1 MSWKGIANA
10 KRVKA
15 RPKSKRGGQAA
26 ADDGLDY
33 SDSAGMP
40 MLCRSFL
47 EYMAVVNFAPRT
59 IEARGKDLQA
69 FFQWCQER
77 ELLRADEVTKPILE
91 AYQRQLYRYRKTN
104 GKPLGFTTQ
113 QSRLISIKAYFKWL
127 TRQNY
132 IPSNPASELELPR
145 TERRLPMT
153 PLTTREVETILIQP
167 DLSDPIGVRDRA
179 LLETLYSTG
188 IRRMEVVGLQ
198 LDDVLIEKGAIMVR
212 QGKGRKDRV
221 TPIGGRALQWI
232 ERYCEDVRPRLAME
246 PYERTLFLSLYGE
259 AISPDYLTRL
269 VGQYVRKADIG
280 RTGSCHLFRHAC
292 ATLMLENGADMR
304 YVQSMLGHDCIA
316 STQIYTELSIRQL
329 KKVHALTHPAAG
341 NAFDETDE

>member
-1 MSWKGIANA
+1 
-10 KRVKA
+10 
-15 RPKSKRGGQAA
+15 
-26 ADDGLDY
+26 
-33 SDSAGMP
+33 

-59 IEARGKDLQA
+59 IGARGQDLRA

-77 ELLRADEVTKPILE
+77 ELLRADAIIKPILE
-91 AYQRQLYRYRKTN
+91 AYQRHLYRHRKVN

>member
-1 MSWKGIANA
+1 
-10 KRVKA
+10 
-15 RPKSKRGGQAA
+15 
-26 ADDGLDY
+26 
-33 SDSAGMP
+33 
-40 MLCRSFL
+40 
-47 EYMAVVNFAPRT
+47 MAVVNFAPRT

-77 ELLRADEVTKPILE
+77 ELVRADAITKPILE
-91 AYQRQLYRYRKTN
+91 AYQRHLYRHRKAN

-127 TRQNY
+127 TRQNH

-153 PLTTREVETILIQP
+153 PLTIREVETILIQP
-167 DLSDPIGVRDRA
+167 DLSDPIDVRDRA

-212 QGKGRKDRV
+212 QGKGRTDRV

-232 ERYCEDVRPRLAME
+232 ERYCDDVRPRLMME
-246 PYERTLFLSLYGE
+246 PHERSLFLSLYGE
-259 AISPDYLTRL
+259 ALSADYLTRL
-269 VGQYVRKADIG
+269 VGQYVKKADIG

-292 ATLMLENGADMR
+292 ATLMLENGADMC

-316 STQIYTELSIRQL
+316 STQVYTELSIRQL
-329 KKVHALTHPAAG
+329 KKVHAMTHPAAG
-341 NAFDETDE
+341 NAFDEVNE

>member
-10 KRVKA
+10 KRVKS
-15 RPKSKRGGQAA
+15 RPKSKRGGQVA

-40 MLCRSFL
+40 MLRRSFL
-47 EYMAVVNFAPRT
+47 EYMGVVNFAPRT
-59 IEARGKDLQA
+59 IEARGKDLQG

-77 ELLRADEVTKPILE
+77 ELFRADAITKPILE
-91 AYQRQLYRYRKTN
+91 AYQRQLYRHRKAN

-113 QSRLISIKAYFKWL
+113 QSRLISIRAYFKWL

-145 TERRLPMT
+145 TERRLPMS
-153 PLTTREVETILIQP
+153 PLTIREVEMILIQP
-167 DLSDPIGVRDRA
+167 NLSDPIGVRDRA
-179 LLETLYSTG
+179 LLEALYSTG
-188 IRRMEVVGLQ
+188 IRRMEVANLQ
-198 LDDVLIEKGAIMVR
+198 LEDVLIEKGAIMVR
-212 QGKGRKDRV
+212 QGKGRKDRL

-232 ERYCEDVRPRLAME
+232 ERYCEEVRPLLAVDHR
-246 PYERTLFLSLYGE
+246 ERTLFLSVYGE
-259 AISPDYLTRL
+259 ALSPDYLTRL

-304 YVQSMLGHDCIA
+304 FVQSMLGHDCIA
-316 STQIYTELSIRQL
+316 STQVYTELSIRQL

-341 NAFDETDE
+341 ETFGDLNA